1 MLFSIIDF
9 FEGSMKNNK
18 KGFTLIEIMITV
30 AIIGIL
36 AAIAIPAYSG
46 YTLKAKTSKLQVP
59 MEAISGY
66 LDSLIAEGTNI
77 KTDVTAIPATII
89 KPFSGAL
96 ADIHD
101 QDSQF
106 HVKVVLDA
114 SATYTLTGTID
125 NYTTAYKTNK
135 LIEYNNGNPCIITL
149 SHSNGKNIQI
159 AIEPETGFSHI
170 L

>member
-1 MLFSIIDF
+1 
-9 FEGSMKNNK
+9 MKNNK

-66 LDSLIAEGTNI
+66 LDSLIAEGTDI
-77 KTDVTAIPATII
+77 STITVIPPTII

-96 ADIHD
+96 ADIKD

-106 HVKVVLDA
+106 HVAVNITA
-114 SATYTLTGTID
+114 SATYTLTGTIN
-125 NYTTAYKTNK
+125 NYTGSNLVLTSTNGT
-135 LIEYNNGNPCIITL
+135 EVR
-149 SHSNGKNIQI
+149 SESGKFNW
-159 AIEPETGFSHI
+159 TK
-170 L
+170 